1 MNSME
6 RSIGYQR
13 NEQTGYR
20 NEGQQQNREL
30 GGNRGS
36 LTEPEK
42 PMNDKPARRR
52 GEFARE
58 RGQLKPDR
66 DERPLA
72 VR

>member
-1 MNSME
+1 VNSME
-6 RSIGYQR
+6 KSIGYQR
-13 NEQTGYR
+13 NEQAGYR
-20 NEGQQQNREL
+20 NEQQNREL

-36 LTEPEK
+36 LTEQEK